1 MLTKAKA
8 LYQVKLILDYLPE
21 EEYRQIPQEMIDYIE
36 ENLEYDENITI
47 NPNIPLEEQKI
58 DSQTYKILEKIVEET
73 EKESKKV
80 YNDEIAMYVKK
91 VKESNQEFDTNMEN
105 IKLKKLIDLLQK
117 ENKKIPKAKDL
128 LQEYKSQ
135 LKTKD
140 KEIIELKNQ
149 NEELK
154 NMLNKIP
161 RVIKKIFIK

>member
-1 MLTKAKA
+1 
-8 LYQVKLILDYLPE
+8 
-21 EEYRQIPQEMIDYIE
+21 
-36 ENLEYDENITI
+36 
-47 NPNIPLEEQKI
+47 
-58 DSQTYKILEKIVEET
+58 
-73 EKESKKV
+73 
-80 YNDEIAMYVKK
+80 MYVKK

-140 KEIIELKNQ
+140 KKIIELKNQ